1 MMAVA
6 AEVADGN
13 ILRLV
18 QKFLRSGVMENGVFK
33 PTTVGTPQGGVISP
47 LLANIVLNH
56 LDWQLYQHGYQC
68 VRYADDFVVI
78 CRSKLQA
85 ESALNLLQQVLGT
98 LGLQLSAAKTRIST
112 FGKGYSFLGFVLSS
126 RSRQMRPKSLQKFKD
141 KVRKLTLRHYNFE
154 AQVIEK
160 LNRVLKG
167 TSHYFATSFATCR
180 WLFQHLDCW
189 IRMRLRCM
197 KFKRKWATDNY
208 KLRNRTFHKLGLF
221 SMEQFCILQRTA
233 KA

>member
-1 MMAVA
+1 
-6 AEVADGN
+6 
-13 ILRLV
+13 
-18 QKFLRSGVMENGVFK
+18 
-33 PTTVGTPQGGVISP
+33 
-47 LLANIVLNH
+47 
-56 LDWQLYQHGYQC
+56 
-68 VRYADDFVVI
+68 VVI
-78 CRSKLQA
+78 CRSRLQA
-85 ESALNLLQQVLGT
+85 ESALNLVQQVLGT
-98 LGLQLSAAKTRIST
+98 LGLQLSVEKTRIST

-126 RSRQMRPKSLQKFKD
+126 HSRQMRPKSLQKFKD
-141 KVRKLTLRHYNFE
+141 KLTLRHHNFD

-180 WLFQHLDCW
+180 WLFQKLDSW

-221 SMEQFCILQRTA
+221 SMEQFCILQRAA